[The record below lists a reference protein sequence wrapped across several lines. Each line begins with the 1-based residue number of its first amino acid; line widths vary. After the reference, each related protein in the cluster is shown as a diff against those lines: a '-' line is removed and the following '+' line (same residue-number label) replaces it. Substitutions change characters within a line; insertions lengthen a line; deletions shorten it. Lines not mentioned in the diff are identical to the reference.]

1 MAKKKDQSD
10 DRLVAVEE
18 ALSKTEQFIEKH
30 QLTLIIVVAVIVIVV
45 LGFYGYKKLYVAPME
60 SEAQSQMFVAERYFE
75 IDSLNRALYG
85 DGNNL
90 GFLDIIDDYGVS
102 KAGNLA
108 KYYAGI
114 SFLKLGQYEDAIDYL
129 KSFDKDDQ
137 IIGAMA
143 LGALADAFLE
153 LDDPDEAVDYYL
165 KAANYNK
172 NAFTT
177 PLFLLKAGWTYEIL
191 EDYDE
196 AAKLYE
202 KIYKDYPRSN
212 EAREIEK
219 YKARAEVL
227 DEKND

>member
-1 MAKKKDQSD
+1 MAKKKAQSD

-30 QLTLIIVVAVIVIVV
+30 QMVLIIAIAAIVIVV
-45 LGFYGYKKLYVAPME
+45 LGFYGYKRLYVAPME
-60 SEAQSQMFVAERYFE
+60 KEAQSQMFVAERYFE

-90 GFLDIIDDYGVS
+90 GFLDIIDEYGVS

-108 KYYAGI
+108 RYYAGI
-114 SFLKLGQYEDAIDYL
+114 SFLKLGQYEDAIDQL
-129 KSFDKDDQ
+129 KSFNKDDQ
-137 IIGAMA
+137 IVGAMA
-143 LGALADAFLE
+143 LGALGDAYLE
-153 LDDPDEAVDYYL
+153 LDDPVAAVSYYI
-165 KAANYNK
+165 KAADHNYND
-172 NAFTT
+172 FST

-191 EDYDE
+191 GEYDE
-196 AAKLYE
+196 AAKIYDE
-202 KIYKDYPRSN
+202 IYKDFPRSN

-219 YKARAEVL
+219 YKARAEIL